1 MIEKDIL
8 HSIGIHLISGT
19 MIANFHETLTK
30 IKLTPKIPDFCF
42 TLSPI
47 IKPQSGLQYRG
58 CFKNI
63 IAEDDHT
70 WAKQEC
76 AGITI

>member
-1 MIEKDIL
+1 M
-8 HSIGIHLISGT
+8 
-19 MIANFHETLTK
+19 ANFHETLTN

-47 IKPQSGLQYRG
+47 IKPQSGFTTYRRR
-58 CFKNI
+58 FKNI

-70 WAKQEC
+70 WAKE
-76 AGITI
+76 ASALES